1 MRVELEA
8 IRAALSAVAPT
19 HIGDV
24 PPNTLPPY
32 ILIEPA
38 EHGRRERDLTDLQRV
53 VEEQVR
59 VKSVQGSLT
68 GALTLAANAKA
79 VLSPADAPTTLTSA
93 GRRIEVRYERREA
106 SYIDESVQL
115 PTTNR
120 SPGVVV
126 ETYTVDSQPL

>member
-1 MRVELEA
+1 MRTELEA
-8 IRAALSAVAPT
+8 IRAVLQPVAPT

-24 PPNTLPPY
+24 PPNTLPPF

-59 VKSVQGSLT
+59 VKCVQGSLA
-68 GALTLAANAKA
+68 GALTLAARVQA
-79 VLSPADAPTTLTSA
+79 VLSPSDAPTVLTA
-93 GRRIEVRYERREA
+93 GGRRIEVWHERREA

-126 ETYTVDSQPL
+126 ETYSVDSQPL